1 MNLILLVL
9 LIFLFV
15 SELLYFKIADK
26 YNIVDK
32 PNERSSHKH
41 LPIRGGGF
49 IFYWAVLLWFVWSG
63 FTYPFFIAGLTAIS
77 LISYLD
83 DIKPRPYKIRLSV
96 QFISIILL
104 FFQLE
109 VFSHPW
115 YVIIVMLIVAAGMI
129 NVFNFM
135 DGINGITGAYSL
147 GFILSMLYINN
158 NIISFIE
165 NELLYFVMMSLVVF
179 LFFNF
184 RKSARCFAG
193 DVGAVAIAFVSI
205 FLIARLII
213 VTGDISYMLLLVVY
227 GVDTVLTIIHR
238 IMLKENVS
246 QPHRKHMFQIMAN
259 ELKIPHL
266 VVTAIYVAVQTLLT
280 VGFFLLKEHSLIYLF
295 IVAIVLIL
303 VYVAF
308 MKKYFK
314 LHKI

>member
-1 MNLILLVL
+1 MLA
-9 LIFLFV
+9 

-41 LPIRGGGF
+41 LPVRGGGF
-49 IFYWAVLLWFVWSG
+49 IFYWAVLLWFVWSNY
-63 FTYPFFIAGLTAIS
+63 TYPYFIAGLTAIS

-83 DIKPRPYKIRLSV
+83 DIKPRPYKVRLAIH
-96 QFISIILL
+96 FISILLL
-104 FFQLE
+104 FLQIE
-109 VFSHPW
+109 VFSLPW
-115 YVIIVMLIVAAGMI
+115 YVILLMVVIAAGMI

-158 NIISFIE
+158 YIVQFIE
-165 NELLYFVMMSLVVF
+165 NELMYFVIISLVVF

-184 RKSARCFAG
+184 RKTARCFAG
-193 DVGAVAIAFVSI
+193 DVGAVSIAFVSI
-205 FLIARLII
+205 FLIAKLII
-213 VTGDISYMLLLVVY
+213 ITGDISYLLLLVVY

-238 IMLKENVS
+238 IRLKENIS

-266 VVTAIYVAVQTLLT
+266 VVTTYYVVLQSILT
-280 VGFFLLKEHSLIYLF
+280 VGFFYLKEYSLIYLIF
-295 IVAIVLIL
+295 VAVALII
-303 VYVAF
+303 VYVLF
-308 MKKYFK
+308 MKKYFS
-314 LHKI
+314 LHKY

>member
-1 MNLILLVL
+1 MNLILLLIVL
-9 LIFLFV
+9 LA

-41 LPIRGGGF
+41 LPVRGGGF
-49 IFYWAVLLWFVWSG
+49 IFYWAILLWFIWSN
-63 FTYPFFIAGLTAIS
+63 FTYPYFIAGLTAIS

-83 DIKPRPYKIRLSV
+83 DIKPRPYKIRLAIHFVS
-96 QFISIILL
+96 ILL
-104 FFQLE
+104 LFLQIE
-109 VFSHPW
+109 VFSLPW
-115 YVIIVMLIVAAGMI
+115 YVILLMVIIAAGMI

-158 NIISFIE
+158 YIVHFIE
-165 NELLYFVMMSLVVF
+165 NELMYFVIISLIVF

-184 RKSARCFAG
+184 RKTARCFAG
-193 DVGAVAIAFVSI
+193 DVGAVSIAFVSI
-205 FLIARLII
+205 FLIAKLII
-213 VTGDISYMLLLVVY
+213 ITGDISYLLLLVVY

-238 IMLKENVS
+238 IRLKENIS

-266 VVTAIYVAVQTLLT
+266 VVTTYYVVLQSILT
-280 VGFFLLKEHSLIYLF
+280 VGFFYLKEYSLIYLIF
-295 IVAIVLIL
+295 VSIALII
-303 VYVAF
+303 VYVIF

-314 LHKI
+314 LHKY

>member
-1 MNLILLVL
+1 MNLILLLIVL
-9 LIFLFV
+9 LA

-41 LPIRGGGF
+41 LPVRGGGF
-49 IFYWAVLLWFVWSG
+49 IFYWAVLLWFVWSNY
-63 FTYPFFIAGLTAIS
+63 TYPYFIAGLTAIS

-83 DIKPRPYKIRLSV
+83 DIKPRPYKVRLAIH
-96 QFISIILL
+96 FISILLL
-104 FFQLE
+104 FLQIE
-109 VFSHPW
+109 VFSLPW
-115 YVIIVMLIVAAGMI
+115 YVILLMVVIAAGMI

-158 NIISFIE
+158 YIVQFIE
-165 NELLYFVMMSLVVF
+165 NELMYFVIISLVVF

-184 RKSARCFAG
+184 RKTARCFAG
-193 DVGAVAIAFVSI
+193 DVGAVSIAFVSI
-205 FLIARLII
+205 FLIAKLII
-213 VTGDISYMLLLVVY
+213 ITGDISYLLLLVVY

-238 IMLKENVS
+238 IRLKENIS

-266 VVTAIYVAVQTLLT
+266 VVTTYYVVLQSILT
-280 VGFFLLKEHSLIYLF
+280 VGFFYLKEYSLIYLIF
-295 IVAIVLIL
+295 VAVALII
-303 VYVAF
+303 VYVLF
-308 MKKYFK
+308 MKKYFS
-314 LHKI
+314 LHKY